1 MADSRFHKIKQRRSE
16 RAPLTAHGGLNLVP
30 LVDILTSIGFFSLA
44 TYTGVALAAMTAF
57 DLSLPPTVITAP
69 QPKTGAKDPELTLL
83 LAVRISV
90 DGIRV
95 EHSGGNVP
103 FRKDI
108 VGHEQASLDQLRDVL
123 TGISRSYPDNKDVLV
138 VPDDAVSY
146 DDIVKVLEQ
155 ARLANFP
162 NIALGNRSR
171 STQVASATPAANRGG
186 R

>member
-1 MADSRFHKIKQRRSE
+1 MAESRFHKIKQRRSE

-30 LVDILTSIGFFSLA
+30 LVDILTSIVFFSLA

-69 QPKTGAKDPELTLL
+69 QPKNSGQAPDLTLL
-83 LAVRISV
+83 LAVRV
-90 DGIRV
+90 TTDGLRV
-95 EHSGGNVP
+95 EHAGGGVP

-108 VGHEQASLDQLRDVL
+108 AGHDQGALNQLRDVL
-123 TGISRSYPDNKDVLV
+123 TNVRRSYPDNKDVLV

-146 DDIVKVLEQ
+146 DDVVKVLEQ
-155 ARLANFP
+155 ARIANFT
-162 NIALGNRSR
+162 NIALGNRAR
-171 STQVASATPAANRGG
+171 STQVASNAPGG